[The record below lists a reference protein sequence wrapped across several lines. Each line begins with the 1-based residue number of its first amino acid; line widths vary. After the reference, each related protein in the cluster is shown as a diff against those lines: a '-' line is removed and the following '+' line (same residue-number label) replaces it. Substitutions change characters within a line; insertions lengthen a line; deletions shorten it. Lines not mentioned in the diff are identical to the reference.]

1 MFNENQKNCLE
12 WSLNGKT
19 LQIIPWGHGLRVC
32 DSFNRENNNWALTE
46 KVDYQNNFSVRYD
59 SDRGSITNGNTTGK
73 VDKDGKITFY
83 NQKGKLLLEEFWRFR
98 NKGIKKVDGSTFVDE
113 NMLNNFVS
121 ALKIAGREFKP
132 VLGGA
137 YQVHVR
143 FEANDNEKIFSMG
156 QYQQKQLDLKGCQ
169 LELAHRNSQASVPF
183 MVSSEGYGFLWN
195 NPSIGK
201 VTFAQ
206 NITDWYASDTKVI
219 DYWICADDTPKKIME
234 NYTEVTG
241 RAPKMP
247 EYGMGLWQSK
257 LRYRIQAEVISVA
270 KKYHDNGIPL
280 SVIVIDYFHWPNQGD
295 FKFDKKYWPD
305 PRKMVNELNQMGT
318 KLMVSVWPNI
328 DKQSE
333 NYREMSDKG
342 YLVKSDRGNGLT
354 MLFQGNT
361 TFFDTSNPDAR
372 KYVWNKIKTNYYD
385 KGIHIFWLDE
395 AEPEYS
401 PYDYDNYRLQAGRN
415 TQVGNIYPKMYSKG
429 FYEGM
434 QAEGQKDIINLVRS
448 AWAGSQK
455 YGSLVWTGDIDS
467 SFRSFKYQYQCGLN
481 MGMAGIPWW
490 TTDIGG
496 FHGGNPD
503 DDEFR
508 ELVIRWFEFGTYCP
522 VLRMHGDREP
532 HTVPMSDHGGGK
544 VETGAGNEIWS
555 YGQRAFEIM
564 KKYVKERNMMKPYIT
579 ETMAEAHDKGYP
591 VMRPLFFDFPSDKK
605 AWNIQ
610 TQHMFGDQLM
620 VAPIFDYGVRQREVY
635 FPVDNGNE
643 KWIDISTGDI
653 YRGGKSYVISAPLE
667 KIPVFKRMKN

>member
-1 MFNENQKNCLE
+1 MFNEEQKEWLE

-32 DSFNRENNNWALTE
+32 DSFSKVDNNWALTE
-46 KVDYQNNFSVRYD
+46 KVTKQANFNVTYNDNSAV
-59 SDRGSITNGNTTGK
+59 IINGQTK
-73 VDKDGKITFY
+73 AVVDKDGKITFY
-83 NQKGKLLLEEFWRFR
+83 NLNGDLLLEEFWRFR
-98 NKGIKKVDGSTFVDE
+98 KKGIKQVDGTTFVDE

-121 ALKIAGREFKP
+121 ALKISGREFKP
-132 VLGGA
+132 VIGGD
-137 YQVHVR
+137 YQVNVR
-143 FEANDNEKIFSMG
+143 FEANDDEKIFGMG
-156 QYQQKQLDLKGCQ
+156 QYQQKQLNLKGCQ

-183 MVSSEGYGFLWN
+183 MLSNKGYGFLWN

-206 NITDWYASDTKVI
+206 NITEWYASDSKTV
-219 DYWICADDTPKKIME
+219 DYWICADTNPKKIISD
-234 NYTEVTG
+234 YTEVTG
-241 RAPKMP
+241 RAPEMP
-247 EYGMGLWQSK
+247 EYGLGLWQSK
-257 LRYRIQAEVISVA
+257 LRYRTQAEVLAVA
-270 KKYHDNGIPL
+270 HKYHDNGIPL

-305 PRKMVNELNQMGT
+305 PQAMVTELKQMGI

-333 NYREMSDKG
+333 NYQTMLDKG

-361 TFFDTSNPDAR
+361 TFFDATNPQAR
-372 KYVWNKIKTNYYD
+372 EFVWKKVKQNYYD
-385 KGIHIFWLDE
+385 KGIDIFWLDE

-401 PYDYDNYRLQAGRN
+401 PYDYDIYRLKAGRKS
-415 TQVGNIYPKMYSKG
+415 QVGNIYPEMYAKG

-434 QAEGQKDIINLVRS
+434 QKAGQKKVVNLVRS
-448 AWAGSQK
+448 VWAGSQK
-455 YGSLVWTGDIDS
+455 YGALVWTGDIDS

-481 MGMAGIPWW
+481 MGIAGIPWW

-496 FHGGNPD
+496 FHGGNPE
-503 DDEFR
+503 DEKFR

-555 YGQRAFEIM
+555 YGQQAFEIM
-564 KKYVKERNMMKPYIT
+564 KKYVKERTMMKPYI
-579 ETMAEAHDKGYP
+579 AEAMSEAHEKGYP
-591 VMRPLFFDFPSDKK
+591 VMRPLFFDFPDDEQ
-605 AWNIQ
+605 AWNI
-610 TQHMFGDQLM
+610 TDQHMFGDSLL
-620 VAPIFDYGVRQREVY
+620 VAPIFDLGVRQRKVY
-635 FPVDNGNE
+635 LPKLASGK
-643 KWIDISTGDI
+643 KWININTGD
-653 YRGGKSYVISAPLE
+653 SYASGNSYEIDAPLSV
-667 KIPVFKRMKN
+667 IPVFKKS